1 MGDTAEDEIEKNKGF
16 HIDKKGF
23 HCIPCGCKRQLYQ
36 KETKTVKENDKVT
49 TNTVVDKRNLKFGG
63 RNVSPDEIFRT
74 DEAEQTGSVAI
85 CDTGWGQ
92 SQVTPEELEDKI
104 DKLETE
110 VERIDKNVTILL
122 VYNDRPSWHKKSPP
136 MKTEEGSEPMPP
148 RLAGSTGS

>member
-1 MGDTAEDEIEKNKGF
+1 MSDTTEPISDDNNKGF

-23 HCIPCGCKRQLYQ
+23 HCIPCRCKRQLYH
-36 KETKTVKENDKVT
+36 KETKTVKENDKMT

-74 DEAEQTGSVAI
+74 DERAQTGSVAI

-92 SQVTPEELEDKI
+92 SQVTPEELEEKL

-110 VERIDKNVTILL
+110 VERIDKDVTILKNNL
-122 VYNDRPSWHKKSPP
+122 NIMD
-136 MKTEEGSEPMPP
+136 
-148 RLAGSTGS
+148 

>member
-1 MGDTAEDEIEKNKGF
+1 MSDTAEDESEKNKGF

-23 HCIPCGCKRQLYQ
+23 HCIPCRCKRQLYH

-110 VERIDKNVTILL
+110 VEQIDKYVTILKNNL
-122 VYNDRPSWHKKSPP
+122 NNMD
-136 MKTEEGSEPMPP
+136 
-148 RLAGSTGS
+148 

>member
-1 MGDTAEDEIEKNKGF
+1 MSDTTEDESEKNKGF

-23 HCIPCGCKRQLYQ
+23 HCIPCRCKRQLYH

-63 RNVSPDEIFRT
+63 RNVSPDEISKT
-74 DEAEQTGSVAI
+74 DEVDQTGSVAI

-110 VERIDKNVTILL
+110 VERIDKDVTILKNNL
-122 VYNDRPSWHKKSPP
+122 DI
-136 MKTEEGSEPMPP
+136 MD
-148 RLAGSTGS
+148 

>member
-1 MGDTAEDEIEKNKGF
+1 MKARKNKGF
-16 HIDKKGF
+16 HIGKKGF
-23 HCIPCGCKRQLYQ
+23 HCIPCRCKRQLYH

-74 DEAEQTGSVAI
+74 DEVEQTGSVAI

-92 SQVTPEELEDKI
+92 SQVTAEELEEKI

-110 VERIDKNVTILL
+110 VERIDKDVTILKNNL
-122 VYNDRPSWHKKSPP
+122 NIMD
-136 MKTEEGSEPMPP
+136 
-148 RLAGSTGS
+148 

>member
-1 MGDTAEDEIEKNKGF
+1 MSDTAEDESGKNKGF

-23 HCIPCGCKRQLYQ
+23 HCIPCRCKRQLYH

-49 TNTVVDKRNLKFGG
+49 TNTVVDKRNMKFGGTG
-63 RNVSPDEIFRT
+63 RNVSPDEIFKT
-74 DEAEQTGSVAI
+74 DEVDQTGSVAI

-110 VERIDKNVTILL
+110 VERIDKDVTILKNNL
-122 VYNDRPSWHKKSPP
+122 NIMD
-136 MKTEEGSEPMPP
+136 
-148 RLAGSTGS
+148 